1 MLGMIGKQT
10 LRVISVLGAF
20 LVGFWIPL
28 RLIGYLPQVEV
39 EIFFDL
45 LISLVAAINVF
56 LYFKDKEHK
65 YTTVEGWM
73 NVGLWCDLICLM
85 PLSLFAMMFFDTT
98 SSYILLFNLLAARHV
113 RHIKGFLDEFDNLQP
128 IAYRLIPIIVMLPL
142 LVHLVACGWIALG
155 SGTAGVDADKVTEY
169 IKGVYWSFT
178 TLTTVGYGDI
188 SAKTNPQMLYACM
201 IQFIGVGVFGYVL
214 SNVASLIARND
225 AAREHHMNNL
235 DRVELYMNTHEIP
248 SQLRS
253 KVRSY
258 YHYMWHSKK
267 GYQDDSIIEDLP
279 VKIQSE
285 LYLHINKPILEKV
298 PFLKDASADLI
309 EDLMHQLEVRI
320 CVPGERI
327 FRKGDMGDAMYFV
340 HKGDI
345 QIVDDDGNAIATLG
359 EGAFFGEMALL
370 SSSHRTRTAKASNFC
385 ELYVLTKEH
394 FEKACLTYPEFA
406 EHIHE
411 VVTQRVG

>member
-1 MLGMIGKQT
+1 MIGKQT

-28 RLIGYLPQVEV
+28 RLIGYLPHVEV

-56 LYFKDKEHK
+56 LYFREKPRPLTKLESW
-65 YTTVEGWM
+65 TS
-73 NVGLWCDLICLM
+73 VGLLCDLICLM
-85 PLSLFAMMFFDTT
+85 PLSLVAMMSFDTA

-128 IAYRLIPIIVMLPL
+128 IAYRLIPIVIMLPL

-155 SGTAGVDADKVTEY
+155 SGTAGVDADKITEY

-188 SAKTNPQMLYACM
+188 SAKTNPQMLYACL

-214 SNVASLIARND
+214 SNVASLLARND

-258 YHYMWHSKK
+258 YHYMWHNKK
-267 GYQDDSIIEDLP
+267 GYQDNSIIEDLP

-298 PFLKDASADLI
+298 PFLKDAHVDLI
-309 EDLMHQLEVRI
+309 EDLMHQLEFRI

-327 FRKGDMGDAMYFV
+327 FRKGDVGDAMYFV
-340 HKGDI
+340 HKGSVH
-345 QIVDDDGNAIATLG
+345 IVDDNGEPIATLG
-359 EGAFFGEMALL
+359 EGAFFGEMALI
-370 SSSHRTRTAKASNFC
+370 SNSHRSRTAKATDFC
-385 ELYVLTKEH
+385 ELYVLEKSH
-394 FEKACLTYPEFA
+394 FEKACELYPEFA

-411 VVTQRVG
+411 VVSARSA

>member
-1 MLGMIGKQT
+1 MLTQQT
-10 LRVISVLGAF
+10 LRVISVFGAF

-45 LISLVAAINVF
+45 LISLVAAINVYM
-56 LYFKDKEHK
+56 YFKGKPHLITK
-65 YTTVEGWM
+65 AASWV
-73 NVGLWCDLICLM
+73 NVGLWCDLVCLM
-85 PLSLFAMMFFDTT
+85 PLSLFAMMFFDTA

-128 IAYRLIPIIVMLPL
+128 ISYRLIPIAVMLPL

-155 SGTAGVDADKVTEY
+155 SGTAGVDADKVSEY
-169 IKGVYWSFT
+169 IKGIYWAFT

-188 SAKTNPQMLYACM
+188 SAKTNPQMLYACL
-201 IQFIGVGVFGYVL
+201 IQFVGVGVFGYVL
-214 SNVASLIARND
+214 SNVASLLARND

-235 DRVELYMNTHEIP
+235 DRAELYMSSHEIP
-248 SQLRS
+248 NHLRT

-258 YHYMWHSKK
+258 YHYMWQSKK

-298 PFLKDASADLI
+298 PFLRDADADLI
-309 EDLMHQLEVRI
+309 EDLMHQLEFRI
-320 CVPGERI
+320 CVPGERV
-327 FRKGDMGDAMYFV
+327 FRKGDRGDAMYFV
-340 HKGDI
+340 HKGHIEILGDN
-345 QIVDDDGNAIATLG
+345 QEVLTTLS
-359 EGAFFGEMALL
+359 EGAFFGEMALI
-370 SSSHRTRTAKASNFC
+370 SSEPRSRTVRASGFC
-385 ELYVLTKEH
+385 ELYVLEKSH
-394 FEKACLTYPEFA
+394 FDKACELYPEFEA
-406 EHIHE
+406 HIHE
-411 VVTQRVG
+411 VVQQRSS

>member
-1 MLGMIGKQT
+1 MVGQQT

-45 LISLVAAINVF
+45 LISVVAAINVF
-56 LYFKDKEHK
+56 LYFKGKSRSFSKLEN
-65 YTTVEGWM
+65 WI

-85 PLSLFAMMFFDTT
+85 PLSLFAMMFFDAT

-128 IAYRLIPIIVMLPL
+128 ISYRLIPILIMLPL

-155 SGTAGVDADKVTEY
+155 SGTAGVDADKVTEF
-169 IKGVYWSFT
+169 IKGVYWAFT

-188 SAKTNPQMLYACM
+188 SAKTNPQMIYACLV
-201 IQFIGVGVFGYVL
+201 QVIGVGVFGYVL
-214 SNVASLIARND
+214 SNVASLLARND

-248 SQLRS
+248 GPLRS
-253 KVRSY
+253 KIRSY
-258 YHYMWHSKK
+258 YHYMWHNKK
-267 GYQDDSIIEDLP
+267 GYQDNSILEDLP

-285 LYLHINKPILEKV
+285 LYLHINKPILEEV
-298 PFLKDASADLI
+298 PFLSGADPDLV
-309 EDLMHQLEVRI
+309 EDLMHQLEFRI

-327 FRKGDMGDAMYFV
+327 FRKGDLGDAMYFV
-340 HKGDI
+340 HKGNV
-345 QIVDDDGNAIATLG
+345 QIVDDSGTPIATLE
-359 EGAFFGEMALL
+359 EGAFFGEMALI
-370 SSSHRTRTAKASNFC
+370 SNSHRSRTAKATGFC
-385 ELYVLTKEH
+385 ELYVLEKNH
-394 FEKACLTYPEFA
+394 FEKACALYPEFA
-406 EHIHE
+406 DHIHE
-411 VVTQRVG
+411 VINARSA